1 LSQKEGGPRSFRDG
15 LVRVKEY
22 SRPLADWSVVMA
34 LAGILINLCFKIFL
48 FPSSILIPV
57 FHQFPFDFILL
68 PEHTH
73 IGPIGGT
80 FAISTGLTNTLMLSA
95 INLLLF
101 VLTLFVIPQL
111 VLEKKS
117 LKEAALGS
125 IALMKNVWREVAVC
139 VLVIGIVVFAASLT
153 SLLFQAV
160 YGIVAPGMLS
170 IYYPG
175 DEWIAAALIY
185 MAVLC
190 GFVFA
195 GITVGGIAALDL
207 YTYAKTGQIPGSAD
221 TKSPA

>member
-1 LSQKEGGPRSFRDG
+1 
-15 LVRVKEY
+15 
-22 SRPLADWSVVMA
+22 MA